1 MAGSSW
7 KKSPPE
13 LVAAFEALAAR
24 RPELAVRKMFGYPAA
39 FVGGHMTTAL
49 HEDRWI
55 VRLTVDDRAELLA
68 TPGATP
74 FEPMPGR
81 PMREYV
87 VLPAGLA
94 ADPPALDAWV
104 DRAIAHVRTLPPKG

>member
-1 MAGSSW
+1 MAGTSW

-24 RPELAVRKMFGYPAA
+24 RPELTVRKMSGYPAA
-39 FVGGHMTTAL
+39 FAGGHMTTAL

-55 VRLTVDDRAELLA
+55 IRLPVGDRVELLA
-68 TPGATP
+68 EPGAAP

-81 PMREYV
+81 PMKEYV
-87 VLPAGLA
+87 VLPTILA
-94 ADPPALDAWV
+94 ADPTALDPWV

>member
-24 RPELAVRKMFGYPAA
+24 RPELIVRKMFGYPAG

-55 VRLTVDDRAELLA
+55 VRLPPIERAELLA

-81 PMREYV
+81 PMKEYV
-87 VLPAGLA
+87 VLPADLA
-94 ADPPALDAWV
+94 ADPAELDAWV
-104 DRAIAHVRTLPPKG
+104 DRAIAHVGTLPPKG